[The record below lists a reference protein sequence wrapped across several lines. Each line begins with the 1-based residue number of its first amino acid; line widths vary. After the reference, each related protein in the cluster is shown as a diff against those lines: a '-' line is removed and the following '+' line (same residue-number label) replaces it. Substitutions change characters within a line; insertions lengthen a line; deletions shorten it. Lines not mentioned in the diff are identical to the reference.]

1 MPRQE
6 GARDALLPDMSLRA
20 LRPPLSPVFLDGE
33 REELLDDLMSA
44 LNRLASAGC
53 PVSVKD
59 GRLESR
65 AGIVVPSTRGRWA
78 SRPLVPSMGARPFP
92 SLPPLGE
99 DLDEDGW

>member
-1 MPRQE
+1 M
-6 GARDALLPDMSLRA
+6 
-20 LRPPLSPVFLDGE
+20 FLDAE
-33 REELLDDLMSA
+33 REELLDDLMAA
-44 LNRLASAGC
+44 LNRLADAGC
-53 PVSVKD
+53 PVRFED
-59 GRLESR
+59 GKLSSR

>member
-1 MPRQE
+1 M
-6 GARDALLPDMSLRA
+6 
-20 LRPPLSPVFLDGE
+20 FLDAE

-44 LNRLASAGC
+44 LNRLAAAGC
-53 PVSVKD
+53 PVRFED
-59 GRLESR
+59 GKLSSR

>member
-1 MPRQE
+1 M
-6 GARDALLPDMSLRA
+6 
-20 LRPPLSPVFLDGE
+20 FLDAD
-33 REELLDDLMSA
+33 REEMLDDLMSA
-44 LNRLASAGC
+44 LNRLAAAGC
-53 PVSVKD
+53 PVKIAA